1 MNDLVKRK
9 WAQALRSGMY
19 DQSKHALRK
28 EDGFCCLG
36 VLCDVLS
43 GEVGGK
49 WKHTSSHLEDLEFH
63 TAASEHPVTES
74 LPKPVQKRAE
84 LDEPNPQ
91 VPVPE
96 NASDE
101 HFRDESTTTLAELND
116 QGYSFEEIADII
128 EKEL

>member
-1 MNDLVKRK
+1 MDDLVKKK
-9 WAQALRSGMY
+9 WIEALRSGMY
-19 DQSKHALRK
+19 DQSKLALRK

-43 GEVGGK
+43 GEVGGE
-49 WKHTSSHLEDLEFH
+49 WKHTSSDLEDMEFH
-63 TAASEHPVTES
+63 AAEASHPVTES
-74 LPKPVQKRAE
+74 LPKSVQERAE

-101 HFRDESTTTLAELND
+101 YFEDDSTTLAELND
-116 QGYSFEEIADII
+116 QGFSFEEIADVI
-128 EKEL
+128 EQSL